1 MANVSVMK
9 DYALRNED
17 GTYIRRYFEPGF
29 RVEDLTDEEREEI
42 NCTVQDIGAS
52 MTAAVA
58 YLAKGAQQ
66 MLEAMEAVAAPYRGW
81 LETLGPDQTVL
92 EEMVKYCD
100 RRAHPRAYR
109 GIVQYPKPRPVL
121 S

>member
-1 MANVSVMK
+1 MASVSAMK

-29 RVEDLTDEEREEI
+29 RIDDLTDEEWEEI
-42 NCTVQDIGAS
+42 NRFVTDIGVFVS
-52 MTAAVA
+52 AAID
-58 YLAKGAQQ
+58 YLARGAQQ
-66 MLEAMEAVAAPYRGW
+66 MLEALEAVAAPYRGW
-81 LETLGPDQTVL
+81 LQSIGPDQTAL
-92 EEMVKYCD
+92 EEMVKYHD

-109 GIVQYPKPRPVL
+109 GIVQYPKPRHVL